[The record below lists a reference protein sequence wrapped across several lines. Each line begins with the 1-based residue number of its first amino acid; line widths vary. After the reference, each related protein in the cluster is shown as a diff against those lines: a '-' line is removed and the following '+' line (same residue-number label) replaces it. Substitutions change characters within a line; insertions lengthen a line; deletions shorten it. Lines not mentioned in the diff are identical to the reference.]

1 MLSPEEAREMT
12 LAAQSEASLLR
23 KKRVQGRLE
32 ELYDRIQ
39 TAASEGLFEVSVPDR
54 DEELDDALKILRD
67 EGYKVSYDVSFQL
80 NTINWS

>member
-67 EGYKVSYDVSFQL
+67 EGYKVSYDVSFRL